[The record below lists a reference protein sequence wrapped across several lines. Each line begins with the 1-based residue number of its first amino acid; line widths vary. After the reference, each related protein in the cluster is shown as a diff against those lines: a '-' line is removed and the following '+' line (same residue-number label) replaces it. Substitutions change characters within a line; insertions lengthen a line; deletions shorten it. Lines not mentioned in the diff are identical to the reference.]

1 MDADLLQK
9 LTSLITTLQ
18 DEGKTDLVSLADK
31 ALQLL
36 KGGDVANGMSS
47 LLEAS
52 KLDERFKELLG
63 KGGEAVAQL
72 GDLAKAAGGL
82 FGKLV

>member
-18 DEGKTDLVSLADK
+18 GEGKTDLVSLATK

-36 KGGDVANGMSS
+36 KGGDVASGMSS

-52 KLDERFKELLG
+52 KLDSRFKDLLG
-63 KGGEAVAQL
+63 KGGETAAEL
-72 GDLAKAAGGL
+72 GGLAKAASGIL
-82 FGKLV
+82 GKLV